1 MAMSMEPGE
10 LLRGGSG
17 CPLTDRVP
25 SGGANPLYCN
35 VHRVPK
41 VRSGVSVAMLVP
53 TLLCFAHGLLAV
65 QSWSLIKRL

>member
-1 MAMSMEPGE
+1 MAMSLEPAE

-41 VRSGVSVAMLVP
+41 VTHRP
-53 TLLCFAHGLLAV
+53 
-65 QSWSLIKRL
+65 